1 MPVLNEDTFAL
12 MCHIEA
18 NAALYDDCYRVTLQA
33 LEEHPPRGDARKG
46 IAVVA
51 AAARNELST
60 TLRRVIDYCDDK
72 AVQTHLAKAS
82 IDWRDVAREFIADV
96 LYRDNVR

>member
-18 NAALYDDCYRVTLQA
+18 NEALYDDCHRITLQA
-33 LEEHPPRGDARKG
+33 IERHPPRGDVKQG
-46 IAVVA
+46 IGVVA

-60 TLRRVIDYCDDK
+60 TLRRVIVYSDDST
-72 AVQTHLAKAS
+72 VQSHLAAAS

-96 LYRDNVR
+96 LCGNDK